1 MKAPKNVTVWLDSL
15 ELNRFHVLVMFLAG
29 FTLVFD
35 GYDSQIIAYIM
46 PQAIK
51 EWNLKPVM
59 AGSIASYGFAGLMCG
74 AAIFGMIADRIGRKG
89 GLMLAILFFSIFSGV
104 AAFAPNFKT
113 FCILRFLA
121 GLGMGGAMPITIAIV
136 SEFSPARIRAKSVT
150 AMFAGFTTGW
160 AVAGAVAM
168 GVIPTLG
175 WRAALFMGF
184 IPLLFLPV
192 MKWLCPESVRFL
204 AGKGKLNEAIAQMRR
219 VERAA
224 GIYPIPWSE
233 EHFSFGPGPQKK
245 GKLSDIFS
253 KGLIAMTILLW
264 FGYFFNLLVTYGLST
279 WLPTLLVK
287 QGFSVVK
294 SYSYGLIQAIG
305 ASVGGF
311 ACGWMMDKF
320 GRKAALFICYFLGGF
335 AVLLFGTVTSTVSL
349 YIYGGLAGML
359 IIGAQIG
366 IQVVAGESYPTAIRT
381 TGAGWVMTFGRIG
394 AILAG
399 VLGGVLVQAGFTFQ
413 QFFVFYSVPCFIVA
427 GIALLFRVNKSDT
440 LEHIHEKLVATR
452 AKPAMAPARSDEA
465 L

>member
-29 FTLVFD
+29 FTLIFD

-51 EWNLKPVM
+51 EWSLKPVM

-89 GLMLAILFFSIFSGV
+89 GLMLAILFFSVFSGV
-104 AAFAPNFKT
+104 AAFAPNFKS
-113 FCILRFLA
+113 FCVLRFLA

-136 SEFSPARIRAKSVT
+136 SEFAPARIRAKSVT

-168 GVIPTLG
+168 GIIPRFG

-204 AGKGKLNEAIAQMRR
+204 AGKGKMNEAISTIRR

-224 GIYPIPWSE
+224 GIYPIAWTE
-233 EHFSFGPGPQKK
+233 EHFKFGPGPQKK
-245 GKLSDIFS
+245 GKLRDIFS
-253 KGLIAMTILLW
+253 HGLIAMTILLW
-264 FGYFFNLLVTYGLST
+264 LGYFFNLLVTYGLST

-335 AVLLFGTVTSTVSL
+335 AVLLFGSVTSTVSL

-366 IQVVAGESYPTAIRT
+366 IQVVAGESYPTNIRT

-394 AILAG
+394 AIVAG
-399 VLGGVLVQAGFTFQ
+399 VLGGVLVQAGFSFQ
-413 QFFVFYSVPCFIVA
+413 QFFVFYSIPCFIVA
-427 GIALLFRVNKSDT
+427 GIALLFRVNKADT
-440 LEHIHEKLVATR
+440 LEHIHEKLVSSR
-452 AKPAMAPARSDEA
+452 AKPAMAPARTDEA